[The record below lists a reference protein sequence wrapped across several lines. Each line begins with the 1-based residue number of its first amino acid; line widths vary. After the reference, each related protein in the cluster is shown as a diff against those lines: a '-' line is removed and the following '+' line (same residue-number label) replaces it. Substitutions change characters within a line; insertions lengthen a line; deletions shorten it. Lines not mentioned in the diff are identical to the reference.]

1 MKQFIC
7 TVCPRG
13 CRLSV
18 DEDNDY
24 KVTGNTC
31 PRGAVYGRNEAIDP
45 RRTLTSTVKIT
56 GARLTRC
63 PVRTSEA
70 IPKKLMS
77 EAMAEINRITVNAP
91 VRRGNVIITNI
102 LDTGINLIA
111 TRDME

>member
-56 GARLTRC
+56 GASLTRC

-77 EAMAEINRITVNAP
+77 EAMAEINKVSVTAP
-91 VRRGNVIITNI
+91 VRRGDVIIQN
-102 LDTGINLIA
+102 LLNTGADLIA
-111 TRDME
+111 TRDL